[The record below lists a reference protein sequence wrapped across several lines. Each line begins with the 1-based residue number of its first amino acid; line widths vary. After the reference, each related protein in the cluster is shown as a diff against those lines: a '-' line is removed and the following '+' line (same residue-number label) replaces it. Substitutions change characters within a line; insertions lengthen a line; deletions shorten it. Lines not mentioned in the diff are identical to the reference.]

1 MSRYRNA
8 NASRDAHIST
18 LRAICAVLVL
28 ACAAMWWGWN
38 QAPKDLT
45 ISIPPDLRSGS
56 TQKWWEVPPST
67 VYAFSFYIWQQLNRW
82 TVNGEVDYQRNIH
95 GLQAFFTPSCRI
107 ALSSEYDARRN
118 RGELRGRVRGVFEVP
133 GRGYRAEAIRI
144 LGQDT
149 WVADLDL
156 VINEQYGGVDVR
168 DVYVRYPLRVV
179 RADMDREQNPFGLQI
194 DCFEGKPQRLTM
206 PGDTP

>member
-1 MSRYRNA
+1 MSQYRNA
-8 NASRDAHIST
+8 NISRDSHITT
-18 LRAICAVLVL
+18 LRAICGVLVL

-45 ISIPPDLRSGS
+45 INIPPDLRSGS

-82 TVNGEVDYQRNIH
+82 PVNGEADYQRNLH
-95 GLQAFFTPSCRI
+95 GLQAFFTPACRVT
-107 ALSSEYDARRN
+107 LNEEYEMRRS
-118 RGELRGRVRGVFEVP
+118 RSELRGRVRGVFEVP
-133 GRGYRAEAIRI
+133 GRGYRPESIKI

-149 WVADLDL
+149 WIANLDL
-156 VINEQYGGVDVR
+156 VINEQYAGVDVR

-179 RADMDREQNPFGLQI
+179 RADVDRERNPFGLQI
-194 DCFEGKPQRLTM
+194 DCFDGVPQRLNM
-206 PGDTP
+206 PGGEQ